1 MRINKLSIIDAFSIQ
16 YLINY
21 FSIELIFEITVPTT
35 VLTKYYKSFKSSSNV
50 IYKLGTHN
58 EFCEMHIPVS
68 FITVRF
74 CVGFSQILLRLI
86 CIDTILNNV
95 TKSRLVHYY
104 W

>member
-21 FSIELIFEITVPTT
+21 FLIELVIEITVPTT
-35 VLTKYYKSFKSSSNV
+35 VLTKYYNKIFNSSSND

-86 CIDTILNNV
+86 TILNNV